1 MKTLTHLFTRK
12 ASEILR
18 SRADTPDTKDLKGA
32 GSAIH
37 SLRPLQ
43 TLRIGNSPKN
53 HHYLKSR
60 ELWLNAMSR
69 SPNLRSSTARSGQ
82 KRLLM
87 FSNSS
92 LRRQTKQSWPSGLV
106 PAAHFTT
113 SRVPYSGNG
122 FTLIKMIFRLVR
134 DGRGLS
140 LHLSVPD
147 QRVAGSLISSSELH
161 STKTITKR
169 PKLLHGYVAGSP
181 GTRIRHLILDS
192 KPFTPRNTA
201 NITNQK
207 LELSSPW
214 VLRTFHDFFWFTLVR
229 RTSLPRFFGADRQT

>member
-1 MKTLTHLFTRK
+1 MKHPRQTKSAAVCHPSHSLILRENPHSPLHTKTVC
-12 ASEILR
+12 EILR
-18 SRADTPDTKDLKGA
+18 SRADTPNTKDLKGA

-43 TLRIGNSPKN
+43 TLRIGNSPKS

-106 PAAHFTT
+106 PAAHFTM
-113 SRVPYSGNG
+113 SRVPCSGNG

-169 PKLLHGYVAGSP
+169 PKLYTDTLQV
-181 GTRIRHLILDS
+181 HLARELD
-192 KPFTPRNTA
+192 
-201 NITNQK
+201 I
-207 LELSSPW
+207 SSLIQNP
-214 VLRTFHDFFWFTLVR
+214 
-229 RTSLPRFFGADRQT
+229 SRQGIQQT